1 LSTVGSFAWISS
13 ITISKPSSK
22 ESPDMLIIGCPPWPL
37 FLSFWVHPM
46 NFGSVPAS
54 PTAPGR
60 FTGDVS
66 LSGLLSWPLVLAFC
80 VPRGLAGPF
89 IQQQVPWLF

>member
-60 FTGDVS
+60 FTGVS
-66 LSGLLSWPLVLAFC
+66 AFLASC
-80 VPRGLAGPF
+80 PGPWS
-89 IQQQVPWLF
+89 WLFVSPEA